1 MSEQKYL
8 SRMRLIVKC
17 LNLIAVAT
25 GVTRTEVL
33 KNMQGLLNEKKIVDI
48 TSMEKVLRNKAGLNP
63 KKRADRVL
71 AII

>member
-8 SRMRLIVKC
+8 LRTRLIVKC
-17 LNLIAVAT
+17 SNLIAVAT
-25 GVTRTEVL
+25 CVTRIEVL
-33 KNMQGLLNEKKIVDI
+33 KNTQDLLNENKIVDI
-48 TSMEKVLRNKAGLNP
+48 TSMEKVVRNKAGLNP